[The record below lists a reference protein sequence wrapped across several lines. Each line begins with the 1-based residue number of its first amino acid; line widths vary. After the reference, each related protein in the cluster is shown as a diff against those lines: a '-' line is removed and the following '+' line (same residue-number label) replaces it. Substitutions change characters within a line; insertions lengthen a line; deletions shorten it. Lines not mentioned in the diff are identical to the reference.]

1 MIKLLRLTLFT
12 KSDIIKQVCETL
24 FEVCKMNR
32 LTELR
37 NIKNM
42 SQKELSQ
49 KSGLSQS
56 YIAMLEKGERNL
68 NFKTMQQLAQA
79 LNINL
84 QDLISN
90 NPVNPNSVSIKIIDA
105 VACCG
110 NGVEA
115 LHENIIGTWDIP
127 LQKYRDFATSKPENV
142 FMLQVEG
149 DSMIPTLNSG
159 DWALADTSQNYI
171 SSDGLYLIRMASGIA
186 VKRIQSGL
194 NDITIKSDNPAYKD
208 ITATIS
214 EVAILGK
221 IIYTL
226 NAKKIR

>member
-1 MIKLLRLTLFT
+1 MH
-12 KSDIIKQVCETL
+12 
-24 FEVCKMNR
+24 R

-90 NPVNPNSVSIKIIDA
+90 NPVNPDSVSIKIIDA

-110 NGVEA
+110 IGIEA
-115 LHENIIGTWDIP
+115 LQENVVGTWDIP
-127 LQKYRDFATSKPENV
+127 LQKYRDFSTAKPENV
-142 FMLQVEG
+142 YMLQVEG
-149 DSMIPTLNSG
+149 DSMTPTLNSG

-171 SSDGLYLIRMASGIA
+171 SSDGLYLIRMASGLA

-208 ITATIS
+208 ITAS
-214 EVAILGK
+214 VGEVAIIGK
-221 IIYTL
+221 VIYTL
-226 NAKKIR
+226 NAKKFG

>member
-1 MIKLLRLTLFT
+1 MH
-12 KSDIIKQVCETL
+12 
-24 FEVCKMNR
+24 R

-68 NFKTMQQLAQA
+68 NYKTMQQLAQA
-79 LNINL
+79 LNINP

-90 NPVNPNSVSIKIIDA
+90 TPVNSDSISIKIIDA

-110 NGVEA
+110 TGIEA

-127 LQKYRDFATSKPENV
+127 LQKYRDFSTAKPENV
-142 FMLQVEG
+142 YMLQVEG
-149 DSMIPTLNSG
+149 DSMSPTLNSG

-171 SSDGLYLIRMASGIA
+171 SSDGIYLIRMASGLA

-208 ITATIS
+208 ITAS
-214 EVAILGK
+214 VGEVSIIGK
-221 IIYTL
+221 VIYTL
-226 NAKKIR
+226 NAKKYG

>member
-1 MIKLLRLTLFT
+1 MH
-12 KSDIIKQVCETL
+12 
-24 FEVCKMNR
+24 R

-68 NFKTMQQLAQA
+68 NYKTMQQLAQA
-79 LNINL
+79 LNINP

-90 NPVNPNSVSIKIIDA
+90 TPVNSDSISIKIIDA

-110 NGVEA
+110 TGIEA

-127 LQKYRDFATSKPENV
+127 LQKYRDFSTAKPENV
-142 FMLQVEG
+142 YMLQVEG
-149 DSMIPTLNSG
+149 DSMSPTLNSG

-171 SSDGLYLIRMASGIA
+171 SSDGLYLIRMASGLA

-208 ITATIS
+208 ITASIG
-214 EVAILGK
+214 EVSIIGK

-226 NAKKIR
+226 NAKKYG

>member
-1 MIKLLRLTLFT
+1 MLK
-12 KSDIIKQVCETL
+12 
-24 FEVCKMNR
+24 VCKMNR

-37 NIKNM
+37 SIKNM

-79 LNINL
+79 LNISP
-84 QDLISN
+84 QDLISD
-90 NPVNPNSVSIKIIDA
+90 NPVNPDSVSIKIIDA

-110 NGVEA
+110 TGIEA

-127 LQKYRDFATSKPENV
+127 LQKYRDFSTAKPENV
-142 FMLQVEG
+142 YMLQVEG
-149 DSMIPTLNSG
+149 DSMTPTLNSG

-171 SSDGLYLIRMASGIA
+171 SSDGLYLIRMASGLA

-208 ITATIS
+208 ITAS
-214 EVAILGK
+214 VGEVAILGK

-226 NAKKIR
+226 NAKKFG

>member
-1 MIKLLRLTLFT
+1 MH
-12 KSDIIKQVCETL
+12 
-24 FEVCKMNR
+24 R

-68 NFKTMQQLAQA
+68 NYKTMQQLAQA
-79 LNINL
+79 LNINP
-84 QDLISN
+84 QDLISD
-90 NPVNPNSVSIKIIDA
+90 NPVNPDSVSIKIIDV

-110 NGVEA
+110 TGIEA
-115 LHENIIGTWDIP
+115 LQENVVGTWDIP
-127 LQKYRDFATSKPENV
+127 LQKYRDFSTAKPENV

-149 DSMIPTLNSG
+149 DSMTPTLNSG

-171 SSDGLYLIRMASGIA
+171 SSDGLYLIRMASGLA

-208 ITATIS
+208 ITAS
-214 EVAILGK
+214 VGEVAIIGK
-221 IIYTL
+221 VIYTL
-226 NAKKIR
+226 NAKKFG

>member
-1 MIKLLRLTLFT
+1 MH
-12 KSDIIKQVCETL
+12 
-24 FEVCKMNR
+24 R

-68 NFKTMQQLAQA
+68 NYKTMQQLAQA
-79 LNINL
+79 LNINP

-90 NPVNPNSVSIKIIDA
+90 TPVNSDSISIKIIDA

-110 NGVEA
+110 TGIEA

-127 LQKYRDFATSKPENV
+127 LQKYRDFSTAKPENV
-142 FMLQVEG
+142 YMLQVEG
-149 DSMIPTLNSG
+149 DSMSPTLNSG

-171 SSDGLYLIRMASGIA
+171 SSDGLYLIRMASGLA

-208 ITATIS
+208 ITASIG

-221 IIYTL
+221 VIYTL
-226 NAKKIR
+226 NAKKFG